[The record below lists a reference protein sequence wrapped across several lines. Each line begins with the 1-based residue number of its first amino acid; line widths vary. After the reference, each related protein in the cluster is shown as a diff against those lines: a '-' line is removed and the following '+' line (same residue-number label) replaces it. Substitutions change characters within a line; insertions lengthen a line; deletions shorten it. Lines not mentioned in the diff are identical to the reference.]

1 MSNAQYINPQCLA
14 APPGNF
20 SWMTRSGNI
29 VWLAGMVGIDKS
41 GNIVGVGDAE
51 AQTRQV
57 YANVEAQL
65 KEIGGSL
72 NNLVKTVTY
81 VVGRE
86 HVPGMA
92 RVRGGLR
99 SEGKMTN
106 MPASTLLIVAG
117 LQDPDYL
124 VEMDAVAV
132 IG

>member
-1 MSNAQYINPQCLA
+1 MPDAQYINPKCLA
-14 APPGNF
+14 EPPGNF

-41 GNIVGVGDAE
+41 GNIVGAGDSE
-51 AQTRQV
+51 AQTRQI

-65 KEIGGSL
+65 KEIGGGL
-72 NNLVKTVTY
+72 DNLVKTVTY

-86 HVPGMA
+86 NVPGMS

-99 SEGKMTN
+99 KDGKMTN

-132 IG
+132 ID